1 MKAVTPESLWHV
13 FIMFWALPYFFTQH
27 NVGAHLVPPS
37 SGPGLGPFPRVLAPF
52 REERYLATKIYTLGA
67 LISTGMLLPSGCQW
81 THLGTALGREAVPLR
96 FCVSKLIEIHPIST
110 WHHTFILV
118 FSLPVIV
125 IPFSEVRNLASI
137 FLDVLNVFGPTS
149 YTYFIS
155 LLTLIPVGNTPHS
168 IWASNR
174 LILLYATPPRSH
186 LTPQD
191 GTPHTRLPSSP
202 RARSQPCP
210 SPWGCLPQV
219 LTAVLGCPAQMTRS
233 SPQLYHHGPHPLL
246 SHTNRYLA
254 WSHLVASGLNC
265 WGSRRIW

>member
-81 THLGTALGREAVPLR
+81 THLGIALGREAVPLR
-96 FCVSKLIEIHPIST
+96 FCASKLIEIHPIST

-125 IPFSEVRNLASI
+125 IPFSEVRNLASMI
-137 FLDVLNVFGPTS
+137 CYPFT
-149 YTYFIS
+149 
-155 LLTLIPVGNTPHS
+155 LLFS
-168 IWASNR
+168 WE
-174 LILLYATPPRSH
+174 ILLYHYRHTCHTPTENNVTDYITILPCHSFC
-186 LTPQD
+186 LIQFSSVAQSCPILCEPMDCSTP
-191 GTPHTRLPSSP
+191 GFPIHH
-202 RARSQPCP
+202 
-210 SPWGCLPQV
+210 
-219 LTAVLGCPAQMTRS
+219 
-233 SPQLYHHGPHPLL
+233 QLQE
-246 SHTNRYLA
+246 LA
-254 WSHLVASGLNC
+254 
-265 WGSRRIW
+265 